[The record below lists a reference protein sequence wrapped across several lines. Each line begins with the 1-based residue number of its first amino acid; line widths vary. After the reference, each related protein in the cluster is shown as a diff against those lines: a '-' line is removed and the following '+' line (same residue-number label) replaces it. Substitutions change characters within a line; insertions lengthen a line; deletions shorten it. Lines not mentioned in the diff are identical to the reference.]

1 MNLPNKLTFIR
12 ILMVPIFIV
21 FMYLNFKSSRLVAT
35 FIFCLASF
43 TDYLDGH
50 IARKNNL
57 VTNFGKFADPLADK
71 ILVCAALIVLTSIG
85 TIPAIGVIII
95 EAREFAVS
103 GLRIIGASENI
114 TIAASKLGKFK
125 TVSQL
130 ISIILLLSNIESLYK
145 FGIILFYF
153 AVLMT
158 IVSGID
164 YFIKNKKVLDL
175 NNI

>member
-95 EAREFAVS
+95 S
-103 GLRIIGASENI
+103 
-114 TIAASKLGKFK
+114 
-125 TVSQL
+125 
-130 ISIILLLSNIESLYK
+130 
-145 FGIILFYF
+145 
-153 AVLMT
+153 
-158 IVSGID
+158 
-164 YFIKNKKVLDL
+164 
-175 NNI
+175 